1 MLVTEG
7 DASALFVGTYLP
19 GGGTTYGMKR
29 ALGDEVRARYP
40 KVRNVRN
47 WDLPAPWVL
56 KYIAARHPGLP
67 RDDAVRL
74 EARRNLSR
82 YALGQPVEFAHMMLQ
97 KMRRTWILSSRVGG
111 DRPSRI
117 VRVGHGIFVVLA
129 FVAAVLAFIRRRTL
143 GMALL
148 LATVLY
154 SALLHAVFVAKP
166 RYNLPPLPLLMA
178 AGAAA
183 AVLLW
188 RERAALTRR

>member
-1 MLVTEG
+1 
-7 DASALFVGTYLP
+7 
-19 GGGTTYGMKR
+19 
-29 ALGDEVRARYP
+29 
-40 KVRNVRN
+40 
-47 WDLPAPWVL
+47 
-56 KYIAARHPGLP
+56 
-67 RDDAVRL
+67 
-74 EARRNLSR
+74 
-82 YALGQPVEFAHMMLQ
+82 MLQ

-111 DRPSRI
+111 DRPSRM

-129 FVAAVLAFIRRRTL
+129 FAAAVLAYIRRRTL

-188 RERAALTRR
+188 RERAAFTRR